1 MKQLRTRRLCYC
13 ALFAA
18 LTGVCAQLSI
28 AIGPVPISMASLI
41 VMLSGLLLGW
51 QGGVISMGCYLLL
64 GLCGAPVFSAL
75 RGGAGVL
82 LEPTGGY
89 IIGYLPCALIA
100 GLGFWD
106 GGLWQRCLR
115 LVAATLA
122 LYALG
127 TCWFMIQS
135 GNSLGASMSLCV
147 LPFLPGDAIKILLCS
162 WLTPRLK
169 KALKL

>member
-1 MKQLRTRRLCYC
+1 MKLSRTRRLCYC

-75 RGGAGVL
+75 RGGRAF
-82 LEPTGGY
+82 
-89 IIGYLPCALIA
+89 C
-100 GLGFWD
+100 WD
-106 GGLWQRCLR
+106 PP
-115 LVAATLA
+115 AATSSVISPA
-122 LYALG
+122 
-127 TCWFMIQS
+127 
-135 GNSLGASMSLCV
+135 
-147 LPFLPGDAIKILLCS
+147 
-162 WLTPRLK
+162 R
-169 KALKL
+169 